1 MNLVAKEYIAARS
14 DEQGALVLS
23 YFAGASHELVDA
35 LLVNPYDTE
44 GLADAIHRALQ
55 MAPEEKR
62 ARMSRMRSYVRE
74 HNIYRWAGNLIAEL
88 AAVRLE
94 SPEQPPP
101 SPVSPE
107 IEAVAALR

>member
-1 MNLVAKEYIAARS
+1 M
-14 DEQGALVLS
+14 
-23 YFAGASHELVDA
+23 
-35 LLVNPYDTE
+35 NPYDTD

-74 HNIYRWAGNLIAEL
+74 HNIYRWAGNLITEL

-94 SPEQPPP
+94 SFEQPQQPP
-101 SPVSPE
+101 SPPVSPE
-107 IEAVAALR
+107 IDAVAAAR